1 MVEKLLMLTDR
12 ERAAGEQPRMEGERE
27 GGRIKRLNEG
37 ENVNIV

>member
-12 ERAAGEQPRMEGERE
+12 GRAAGEQPRMEG
-27 GGRIKRLNEG
+27 GRIKRLKEG

>member
-12 ERAAGEQPRMEGERE
+12 GRAAGEPRMEG
-27 GGRIKRLNEG
+27 GTIKGLDEG